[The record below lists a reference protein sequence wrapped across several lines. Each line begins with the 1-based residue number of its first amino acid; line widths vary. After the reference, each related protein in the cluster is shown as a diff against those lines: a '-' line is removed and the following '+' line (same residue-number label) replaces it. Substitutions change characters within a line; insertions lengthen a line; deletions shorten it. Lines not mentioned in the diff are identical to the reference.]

1 MEYLYRRSHNKTS
14 NLSRRPMIRSA
25 RMTSDADK
33 QVNYSTEIIKM
44 ANFARIS
51 NFVLFCLFPH
61 FLSAEIR

>member
-1 MEYLYRRSHNKTS
+1 
-14 NLSRRPMIRSA
+14 MIRSA

-33 QVNYSTEIIKM
+33 QVNYLTEIIIKM